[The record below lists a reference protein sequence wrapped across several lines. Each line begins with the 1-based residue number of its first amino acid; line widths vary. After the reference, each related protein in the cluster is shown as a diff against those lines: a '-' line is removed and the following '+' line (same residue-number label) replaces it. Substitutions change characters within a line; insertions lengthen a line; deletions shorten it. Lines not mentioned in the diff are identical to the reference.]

1 MSKQQNSNTISI
13 SRKSFFTLIL
23 CIIVFLFLIYI
34 RYLVLT
40 LILSFIM
47 ASFTKYFAQLMQA
60 KYKINY
66 KYGLIFIFI
75 SLLIIL
81 ITSVALLLPLL
92 IKESYGLI
100 EFINIVLKQIESSFI
115 LTGIP
120 IEGLNLSQFSSPI
133 LNLGQVTLSILSG
146 LGEIATYTLLIFVL
160 SFYIAINGTGL
171 QALIKLFTPREVKE
185 QIPNIINKLQYHIGK
200 WAFIEVGI
208 ALTMGIFIYTVLSIL
223 EFQYAAVLGILAG
236 ILQLVPILGPV
247 LIYSIIILIAFV
259 QAPILGLITFTLIV
273 TVQLI
278 KQFLLLPIIFK
289 SLKTTNAL
297 LVVLSLMIGGV
308 LAGVL
313 GVIIAM
319 PVISLARIV
328 YKDINFYDK

>member
-1 MSKQQNSNTISI
+1 
-13 SRKSFFTLIL
+13 
-23 CIIVFLFLIYI
+23 
-34 RYLVLT
+34 
-40 LILSFIM
+40 M

-100 EFINIVLKQIESSFI
+100 EFINIVLKQIESSLI

>member
-100 EFINIVLKQIESSFI
+100 EFINIVLKQIESSLI

>member
-100 EFINIVLKQIESSFI
+100 EFINIVLKQIESSLI

-208 ALTMGIFIYTVLSIL
+208 ALTMGIFIYTVLSDR
-223 EFQYAAVLGILAG
+223 
-236 ILQLVPILGPV
+236 
-247 LIYSIIILIAFV
+247 
-259 QAPILGLITFTLIV
+259 
-273 TVQLI
+273 
-278 KQFLLLPIIFK
+278 K
-289 SLKTTNAL
+289 S
-297 LVVLSLMIGGV
+297 VV
-308 LAGVL
+308 
-313 GVIIAM
+313 
-319 PVISLARIV
+319 
-328 YKDINFYDK
+328 

>member
-1 MSKQQNSNTISI
+1 
-13 SRKSFFTLIL
+13 
-23 CIIVFLFLIYI
+23 
-34 RYLVLT
+34 
-40 LILSFIM
+40 
-47 ASFTKYFAQLMQA
+47 MQD
-60 KYKINY
+60 KYKISY
-66 KYGLIFIFI
+66 KYGIIFIFVT
-75 SLLIIL
+75 LLMIL
-81 ITSVALLLPLL
+81 ITSVALLFPLL
-92 IKESYGLI
+92 IKESYGLV
-100 EFINIVLKQIESSFI
+100 EFINILLKQIESSLIF
-115 LTGIP
+115 TGLP
-120 IEGLNLSQFSSPI
+120 IEGLKLSQFSSSI
-133 LNLGQVTLSILSG
+133 FNLGQVTLSILSD
-146 LGEIATYTLLIFVL
+146 LGEIATYTILIFAL
-160 SFYIAINGTGL
+160 SFYIAINDTGL
-171 QALIKLFTPREVKE
+171 QALIKLFVPMEVKE
-185 QIPNIINKLQYHIGK
+185 KIPTIINKLQYHIGK

-247 LIYSIIILIAFV
+247 LIYSIIIVIAFV
-259 QAPILGLITFTLIV
+259 QAPILGLIAFTLIL
-273 TVQLI
+273 TIQLI